1 MFYVIKC
8 YSTYTKY
15 ATTQLGLVKASSYLY
30 LIACCCQVITLQFEN
45 LYEIYDVKI
54 ILT

>member
-15 ATTQLGLVKASSYLY
+15 ATTQLGLVKALSWFY
-30 LIACCCQVITLQFEN
+30 LIACRCQVITLQFEN
-45 LYEIYDVKI
+45 LDEIHDIKI
-54 ILT
+54 TLT